1 MRYNEG
7 GVTQSKTLCYTM
19 FVLSKDEKGENMSQS
34 EKDIIKRIAEE
45 HPEAFKEM
53 QKVMNKGSFFEH
65 LTNFEPKKDLSD
77 E

>member
-1 MRYNEG
+1 
-7 GVTQSKTLCYTM
+7 
-19 FVLSKDEKGENMSQS
+19 MSQS